1 LANRRGDSL
10 NRRTGHYLVSMR
22 AVILISGHGSN
33 LQSLIVNAKKIDL
46 EICSVISNKRDA
58 FGLRRAEV
66 ANIESH
72 FVNPSLF
79 DSKDDFDKELISI
92 IDELDVSL
100 IVLAGYMKI
109 LSSEF
114 ISHFS
119 GKILNIHPSL
129 LPKFPGLNTHQK
141 AIDAE
146 VKYHGASVHFVTEE
160 LDGGPV
166 ISQEIVEVDSKD
178 TEYSLAQKVLEKE
191 HILYPKVIHWYT
203 QNRLKLINK
212 NCITFDGKIL

>member
-1 LANRRGDSL
+1 
-10 NRRTGHYLVSMR
+10 MR

-66 ANIESH
+66 ANIETH

-212 NCITFDGKIL
+212 NCVTFDGKIL